1 MCPILSFSS
10 DLYQRKDSYSVLFH
24 YRVQSLPYS
33 LSVEA
38 GEGKLKKLKSD
49 TFREGVNCTVIYI
62 RFSGDIVITLDTLK
76 K

>member
-49 TFREGVNCTVIYI
+49 THSGRVLIVQLSTSDSLVI
-62 RFSGDIVITLDTLK
+62 
-76 K
+76 